1 MDLCAT
7 CLAAP
12 PAVFARTIK
21 WLLILLALVLFA
33 RPGLT
38 QERTMMPVTI
48 DGEQVK
54 IATITYRPTGAGPF
68 PTLIFHHGSTGR
80 GTDPSRFS
88 RTFDPGALAYWFVA
102 RGWAVVLP
110 SRRGR
115 GGSEG
120 LYDEGFSRI
129 RTTGYTCDSEL
140 SLHGADRA
148 LRDIDA
154 ITDAVLAL
162 PFVDRTRFVVGGNSR
177 GGILS
182 VAWAGKHPDEPR
194 GVINFVGGWLGSG
207 CPTSSAVNQQ
217 LFKLGAGFPRP
228 TLWLYGDNDPYY
240 PLSHSEANFEA
251 FREAGGKGTFHEIGR
266 GSGMNGHQ
274 IHVVDDVWSATVV
287 AYLRELGLPHTDLAA
302 VRRQATDDEIRAA
315 FVGKTVDWGTSGG
328 TSVYKPDG
336 RYEFT
341 LAASATTPGRS
352 SEGVYR
358 IEKGEICVETSAGAR
373 RCDRIIKIDDAFH
386 LITASGGLYPAQIR

>member
-1 MDLCAT
+1 
-7 CLAAP
+7 
-12 PAVFARTIK
+12 
-21 WLLILLALVLFA
+21 
-33 RPGLT
+33 
-38 QERTMMPVTI
+38 MMPVSV
-48 DGEQVK
+48 DGEQVRL
-54 IATITYRPTGAGPF
+54 AVITYKPTGAGPF

-88 RTFDPGALAYWFVA
+88 RTFDPGVLAYWFVS

-129 RTTGYTCDSEL
+129 RTSGYSCGPDLTL
-140 SLHGADRA
+140 RGADRA

-154 ITDAVLAL
+154 ITDPVLAL

-194 GVINFVGGWLGSG
+194 GVINFVGGWLGEG

-217 LFKLGAGFPRP
+217 LFKQGAAFPRP

-240 PLSHSEANFEA
+240 SLSHSQANFEA
-251 FREAGGKGTFHEIGR
+251 FREVGGKGTFHEIG
-266 GSGMNGHQ
+266 SGMNGHQ
-274 IHVVDDVWSATVV
+274 IHIADDAWSAIVA

-315 FVGKTVDWGTSGG
+315 FVGKTVDFGPGFG
-328 TSVYKPDG
+328 VLVYRPDG
-336 RYEFT
+336 RYDYT
-341 LAASATTPGRS
+341 LAASGNTPGRS
-352 SEGVYR
+352 SEGVYW
-358 IEKGEICVETSAGAR
+358 IKEGDICVESSAGRR
-373 RCDRIIKIDDAFH
+373 RCDKIMKVDDGYH
-386 LITASGGLYPAQIR
+386 LITPAGSQYPAQIR

>member
-12 PAVFARTIK
+12 SAVFARTIK
-21 WLLILLALVLFA
+21 RLLILLALVLFA

-54 IATITYRPTGAGPF
+54 IATITYRPTGTGPF
-68 PTLIFHHGSTGR
+68 PTLIFHHGSTGS

-88 RTFDPGALAYWFVA
+88 RTFDPGVLAYWFVA

-120 LYDEGFSRI
+120 LYDEGFSRS
-129 RTTGYTCDSEL
+129 RASGYTCDLEL
-140 SLHGADRA
+140 SLRGSDRA
-148 LRDIDA
+148 LRDVDA
-154 ITDAVLAL
+154 ITESVLAL
-162 PFVDRTRFVVGGNSR
+162 PFVDRTRFVVGGQSR

-194 GVINFVGGWLGSG
+194 GVINFVGGWLGAG
-207 CPTSSAVNQQ
+207 CPTGSAVNQQ
-217 LFKLGAGFPRP
+217 LFRLGAAFPRP
-228 TLWLYGDNDPYY
+228 TLWLYGDNDPFY
-240 PLSHSEANFEA
+240 PLSYSQANFEA

-266 GSGMNGHQ
+266 GTGMNGHQ
-274 IHVVDDVWSATVV
+274 IFIADDAWSAVV
-287 AYLRELGLPHTDLAA
+287 AAYLRELGLPYADHAA

-315 FVGKTVDWGTSGG
+315 FVEDGGFGTGFG
-328 TSVYKPDG
+328 VLVYRPDG

-341 LAASATTPGRS
+341 LAASGSTPGRTS
-352 SEGVYR
+352 DGVYR
-358 IEKGEICVETSAGAR
+358 IEKGEVCVEFFAGMR
-373 RCDRIIKIDDAFH
+373 RCDKIMKVDDGYH
-386 LITASGGLYPAQIR
+386 LITPSGGEYPAQMR

>member
-12 PAVFARTIK
+12 SAVFARTIK
-21 WLLILLALVLFA
+21 RFLILLALVLFA
-33 RPGLT
+33 RPALT

-68 PTLIFHHGSTGR
+68 PTMIFHHGSTGS

-88 RTFDPGALAYWFVA
+88 RTFDPGVLAYWFVS

-120 LYDEGFSRI
+120 LYDEGFSRF
-129 RTTGYTCDSEL
+129 RASGYTCDSEL
-140 SLHGADRA
+140 SLRGADRA

-154 ITDAVLAL
+154 ITDSVLAL

-182 VAWAGKHPDEPR
+182 VAWAGKHPAGPR
-194 GVINFVGGWLGSG
+194 GVINFVGGWLGEG

-240 PLSHSEANFEA
+240 SLSHSEANFEA
-251 FREAGGKGTFHEIGR
+251 FRQAGGKGAFHEIGR
-266 GSGMNGHQ
+266 GTGMSGHQ
-274 IHVVDDVWSATVV
+274 IHVVDDVWSAIVA
-287 AYLRELGLPHTDLAA
+287 AYLRELGLPDTDLA
-302 VRRQATDDEIRAA
+302 VGRRQATDDEIRAA
-315 FVGKTVDWGTSGG
+315 FVGKTVDWGPSGG

-341 LAASATTPGRS
+341 LAASGTTPGRS
-352 SEGVYR
+352 SEGVYW
-358 IEKGEICVETSAGAR
+358 IEKGEICFETSAHVR
-373 RCDRIIKIDDAFH
+373 RCDRIIKVDDAYH
-386 LITASGGLYPAQIR
+386 LITWFGGQYPAQIR

>member
-1 MDLCAT
+1 
-7 CLAAP
+7 
-12 PAVFARTIK
+12 
-21 WLLILLALVLFA
+21 
-33 RPGLT
+33 
-38 QERTMMPVTI
+38 MMPVSV
-48 DGEQVK
+48 DGEQVRL
-54 IATITYRPTGAGPF
+54 AVITYKPTGAGPF

-80 GTDPSRFS
+80 GTDPSRFP
-88 RTFDPGALAYWFVA
+88 RTFDPGVLAYWFVS

-129 RTTGYTCDSEL
+129 RTSGYTCDPEL
-140 SLHGADRA
+140 TLRGADRA

-162 PFVDRTRFVVGGNSR
+162 PFVDRTRFAVGGNSR

-182 VAWAGKHPDEPR
+182 VAWAGKHPAGPR
-194 GVINFVGGWLGSG
+194 GVINFVGGWLGAG

-251 FREAGGKGTFHEIGR
+251 FREAGGKGTFNEIGR
-266 GSGMNGHQ
+266 GSGMDGHQ
-274 IHVVDDVWSATVV
+274 IHVVDDVWSATV
-287 AYLRELGLPHTDLAA
+287 AAHLRELGLPYTDLAA
-302 VRRQATDDEIRAA
+302 IRRPATDDEIRAA
-315 FVGKTVDWGTSGG
+315 FVGKTVDFGPVFGIV
-328 TSVYKPDG
+328 VYRPDG
-336 RYEFT
+336 RYEYT
-341 LAASATTPGRS
+341 LAAFGTTPGRS

-358 IEKGEICVETSAGAR
+358 IEKGEVCFESTAGMR
-373 RCDRIIKIDDAFH
+373 RCDKIMKVDDGYH
-386 LITASGGLYPAQIR
+386 LITASGSQYPAQIR